1 MHPGNGVY
9 ILYTKSVTL
18 ASIEYTKTT
27 TKGNNMSTSFKVKT
41 HIGVL
46 SETDIAFRF
55 SRCGP
60 NPESEVRFAFPR
72 ELIGHVSDVVVWGSD
87 GSRTTIGELLDKAVF
102 VDFLQPE
109 QAADTFLCWGSDVKQ
124 NGKKQTA

>member
-1 MHPGNGVY
+1 
-9 ILYTKSVTL
+9 
-18 ASIEYTKTT
+18 
-27 TKGNNMSTSFKVKT
+27 MSTSFKVKT

-55 SRCGP
+55 FRGGP
-60 NPESEVRFAFPR
+60 DPGSEVRFAFPR
-72 ELIGHVSDVVVWGSD
+72 ELFTHVSDVVLFGSD
-87 GSRTTIGELLDKAVF
+87 GSRITVGALFDSAVF

-124 NGKKQTA
+124 NGKK